1 MPAKRCGLYQS
12 FEKQMFG
19 NNKNCTFKIQ
29 YRAAPA
35 DLSLLNKQNIK
46 MTNKTF
52 LSLAVILL
60 TVKSLQAQVS
70 KQVHQM
76 AYADS
81 FRMVELYKDLHQN
94 PELGF
99 MELRTSGIV
108 ATELKALGYEVI
120 TGIGKTGVVGIF
132 KNGNGP
138 VLMYRADMD
147 CNSVKEITGLPYA
160 STKTMKKDDGT
171 EVPVMHACGHDAH
184 ITWLLQAAK
193 MMVKLK
199 SEWKGTLLMLAQPA
213 EEPMTGAKA
222 MVNDKMYEK
231 GVPVPDYLFGLH
243 TTPIATGS
251 IKNGYG
257 ERAAGSDQLDVTF
270 YGIGGHGSTPEL
282 TKDPVVMASNA
293 VMQYQT
299 IISRSIAAQ
308 DAAVLTVG
316 AIHGG
321 GDNNVIPTSVVVKLN
336 LRWFTEKTR
345 NILLDGIKQ
354 INEGIAVANGLSKEM
369 YPTILIKGNVY
380 PQVNDTAVA
389 NRVNKA
395 LATVIAPEKI
405 ISNTLPIMGSEDFNH
420 LVLGNGKTV
429 CDYVW
434 VGTAHPDLYAKA
446 LSEGKRAP
454 FYNHNGNYQV
464 DLAAIPLGA
473 EIAVTALLEL
483 FKK

>member
-1 MPAKRCGLYQS
+1 
-12 FEKQMFG
+12 
-19 NNKNCTFKIQ
+19 
-29 YRAAPA
+29 
-35 DLSLLNKQNIK
+35 

-52 LSLAVILL
+52 LFVLTILFTLTSLH
-60 TVKSLQAQVS
+60 AQVN

-81 FRMVELYKDLHQN
+81 LPMVTMYKDLHQN

-99 MELRTSGIV
+99 MEVRTAGII
-108 ATELKALGYEVI
+108 ANQLKALGYEVI
-120 TGIGKTGVVGIF
+120 TGIGKTGVVGIL
-132 KNGNGP
+132 KNGDGP
-138 VLMYRADMD
+138 VVMYRADMD

-160 STKTMKKDDGT
+160 STKTMKKEDGT

-184 ITWLLQAAK
+184 ITWLLQVAK
-193 MMVKLK
+193 IMVKLK
-199 SEWKGTLLMLAQPA
+199 SEWKGTLVMLAQPA
-213 EEPMTGAKA
+213 EEVLTGAKA
-222 MVNDKMYEK
+222 MVNDKMYDK

-251 IKNGYG
+251 VKNGFG

-282 TKDPVVMASNA
+282 TKDPVVMACNA

-316 AIHGG
+316 AIHGS

-345 NILLDGIKQ
+345 KVLLDGINQ
-354 INEGIAVANGLSKEM
+354 INEAIAVANGLKKEM
-369 YPTILIKGNVY
+369 YPTVLMKGSVY
-380 PQVNDTAVA
+380 PQINDTVVA
-389 NRVNKA
+389 NKVNKA
-395 LATVIAPEKI
+395 LSTIIAPDKI
-405 ISNTLPIMGSEDFNH
+405 INNIPPIMGSEDFNH

-434 VGTAHPDLYAKA
+434 VGTAEPSLYAKA
-446 LSEGKRAP
+446 VSEGKKAP
-454 FYNHNGNYQV
+454 FYNHNGNYKV

-473 EIAVTALLEL
+473 EIGATALLEL